1 MRQGKAALLSPR
13 GVYALQGR
21 DGGGDG
27 TAGGRGEAGKP
38 VLPVSIGARARKG
51 SGKARIVGA

>member
-1 MRQGKAALLSPR
+1 MLCKADTVE
-13 GVYALQGR
+13 GVGQR
-21 DGGGDG
+21 V
-27 TAGGRGEAGKP
+27 GEVRRAKP